1 MVAPARRSEVRAIPR
16 VHGSDRKTPID
27 GVPAEPELTEPERR
41 SAAGSAPG
49 VASNRPPPIE
59 PSERTVGEAETPQA
73 ASISA
78 ADAEKKP
85 GSQRRRLWAR
95 VAARVPF
102 TRGVGKAVAV
112 AGGIAAMLGRDLPAA
127 NFRSE

>member
-1 MVAPARRSEVRAIPR
+1 M
-16 VHGSDRKTPID
+16 HGSDRKTPID

-49 VASNRPPPIE
+49 VASDRPPPIE

-78 ADAEKKP
+78 DDPEKNP
-85 GSQRRRLWAR
+85 ASRRRRLWAR
-95 VAARVPF
+95 VAARVPLA
-102 TRGVGKAVAV
+102 RNVGKAVAL
-112 AGGIAAMLGRDLPAA
+112 AGGIAAVLGAISCRE
-127 NFRSE
+127 FSE